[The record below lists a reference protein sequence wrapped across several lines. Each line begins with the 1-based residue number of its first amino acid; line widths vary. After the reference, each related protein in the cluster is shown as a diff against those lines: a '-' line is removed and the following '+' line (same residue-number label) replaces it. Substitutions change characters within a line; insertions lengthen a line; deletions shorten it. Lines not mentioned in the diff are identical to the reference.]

1 MASNRL
7 SRLHKR
13 LRELPVSAVF
23 ISNLTNIRYI
33 TGIQASTALLLVTG
47 KEAVLFVDSR
57 YSEMASKRAESGI
70 VVSDPGQ
77 LKNYITRYVSIGFE
91 SEYVTVARLERWKT
105 QFKNKKFVQIK
116 GLIEGLRRVKD
127 EQEIKTLTEASAI
140 TKKALLRV
148 RSLLR
153 YGMTERDLALEL
165 YVYCMK
171 QGAEG
176 MAFETIVGFGE
187 NTSKPHHRPTQRK
200 LRKGDIVQ
208 VDMGAMYQGYC
219 SDYSRVY
226 FTVPPSLNQKKA
238 YAALKKAKKEAEAL
252 LKPGVLNTRLDE
264 VARGVLKLHG
274 YDKEFSHS
282 LGHGVG
288 MDIHEG
294 TTLSM
299 KAPPTTLLKNEVVT
313 IEPGLYFPGKFG
325 MRLEDTRIVG
335 RPDF

>member
-1 MASNRL
+1 MASNRV
-7 SRLHKR
+7 SRLHQR
-13 LRELPVSAVF
+13 LHELPVSAVF

-33 TGIQASTALLLVTG
+33 TGIQASTALLLVTA

-70 VVSDPGQ
+70 SVAYPSDI
-77 LKNYITRYVSIGFE
+77 KSYVSRYKTIGYE
-91 SEYVTVARLERWKT
+91 SDYVTVARLERWKT
-105 QFKNKKFVQIK
+105 QFKNKKFVQTK
-116 GLIEGLRRVKD
+116 GLIEGLRRIKD
-127 EQEIKTLTEASAI
+127 ENEINTLTEASAI
-140 TKKALLRV
+140 TKKALAKV

-187 NTSKPHHRPTQRK
+187 NTSKPHHRPTDRK
-200 LRKGDIVQ
+200 LKKGDIVQ
-208 VDMGAMYQGYC
+208 VDMGAMYEGYC
-219 SDYSRVY
+219 SDYSRVF
-226 FTVPPSLNQKKA
+226 FTVPPTPKQKKA
-238 YAALKKAKKEAEAL
+238 YAALKEAKKSAEKL
-252 LKPGVLNTRLDE
+252 LKPGVFNTVLDE
-264 VARGVLKLHG
+264 EARRVLKIHG
-274 YDKEFSHS
+274 YEKEFSHS